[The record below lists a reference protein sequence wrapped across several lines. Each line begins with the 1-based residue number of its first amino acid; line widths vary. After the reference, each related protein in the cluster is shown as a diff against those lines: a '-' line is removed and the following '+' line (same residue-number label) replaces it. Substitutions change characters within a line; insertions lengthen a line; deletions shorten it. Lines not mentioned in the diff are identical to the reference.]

1 MAPRFAYLSL
11 FEILPHKFFPRIP
24 QISAD
29 FWEPRISANEREF
42 HGRVSVSLALRKT
55 AKSKEVKGSLNRKG
69 AEEKGGEENET
80 QKERLQ

>member
-1 MAPRFAYLSL
+1 MEERRFSCRF
-11 FEILPHKFFPRIP
+11 FEILPHKFFPQIP
-24 QISAD
+24 TD
-29 FWEPRISANEREF
+29 FWEPRIPANEREF

-55 AKSKEVKGSLNRKG
+55 AKSKEVKGSLNRKD